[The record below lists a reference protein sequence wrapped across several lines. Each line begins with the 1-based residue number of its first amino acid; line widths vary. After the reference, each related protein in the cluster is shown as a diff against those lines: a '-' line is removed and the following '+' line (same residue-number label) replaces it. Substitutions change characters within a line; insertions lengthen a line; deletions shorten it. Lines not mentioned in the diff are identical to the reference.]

1 MYKLARKYLF
11 KLDPE
16 EAHERTIHA
25 LQYAQNT
32 SGGLDLLR
40 FMYTYKNPSLN
51 ISRWGIQ
58 FPNPVGLAAGFD
70 KNAEV
75 YHALSALGFGF
86 IEVGTL
92 TPISQP
98 GNDKPRLFRSVADEA
113 VINRMGFNN
122 LGAYI
127 ASQNLNDYWATNLP
141 IGINIGK
148 NKVTP
153 NEEAASDYEKC
164 LDMLYPYGH
173 YFVINISSPNTP
185 NLRDLQ
191 ETESLRKLLRA
202 VFNKTQEMEKRGTP
216 KKPILLKVA
225 PDMSS
230 EHMRDVVTTAVEE
243 GIAGIIATNT
253 TLSREELTNKV
264 IAEETGGL
272 SGRPLTERS
281 TAWIREIYQEI
292 GDQVPII
299 GVGGIFNGD
308 DAYAK
313 IKAGAS
319 LVQVYT
325 GMIYEGPGI
334 AKAINKRLVQLLKQD
349 GFESIEQAVGVD
361 ARQ

>member
-1 MYKLARKYLF
+1 MYQLARNFLF
-11 KLDPE
+11 KMDPE

-40 FMYTYKNPSLN
+40 FMYGFKNKQLEVN
-51 ISRWGIQ
+51 RWGIK

-75 YHALSALGFGF
+75 YHALTALGFGS

-98 GNDKPRLFRSVADEA
+98 GNDKPRIFRLVSDEA

-127 ASQNLNDYWATNLP
+127 ASQNLNNFASADVP

-164 LDMLYPYGH
+164 LDTLYPYGH

-191 ETESLRKLLRA
+191 ETQSLRKLLRA
-202 VFNKTQEMEKRGTP
+202 IFTKTQELEKRGIP

-230 EHMRDVVTTAVEE
+230 EHMKDVVTTAVAE

-253 TLSREELTNKV
+253 TLSRDGLTNQT
-264 IAEETGGL
+264 IAEQAGGL
-272 SGRPLTERS
+272 SGRPLTDRA
-281 TAWIREIYQEI
+281 TAWVREIYQEV
-292 GDQVPII
+292 GDKVPII

-334 AKAINKRLVQLLKQD
+334 VKSINKRLVQLLKQD
-349 GFESIEQAVGVD
+349 GFESIEQAVGVE
-361 ARQ
+361 ARK